1 MVGLIGKKLGMTQIF
16 GEEGRVIPVT
26 VIKAGPCVVV
36 QKKTEEKDGYSAV
49 QLGFEEIKEKNVTKP
64 LLGHFKK
71 HGVKPQRILREF
83 RWENLDEVKEGD
95 VIKVDILEGYKYVDV
110 EGISK
115 GKGFQGVVKRWG
127 FGGGPASHGT
137 KQWHR
142 RPGAIGAHSWPGRVW
157 KGKKMPGRTGGE
169 RVTVKNLE
177 IVEIRKDSNLLLV
190 KGAVPGHNGSYVI
203 IKNPKK

>member
-1 MVGLIGKKLGMTQIF
+1 MGLVGNLAYYGECVLGSCNGF
-16 GEEGRVIPVT
+16 GSSWGWGRYHT
-26 VIKAGPCVVV
+26 Y
-36 QKKTEEKDGYSAV
+36 T
-49 QLGFEEIKEKNVTKP
+49 
-64 LLGHFKK
+64 
-71 HGVKPQRILREF
+71 
-83 RWENLDEVKEGD
+83 
-95 VIKVDILEGYKYVDV
+95 
-110 EGISK
+110 

-142 RPGAIGAHSWPGRVW
+142 RPGAIGAHSWPARVW